1 LQTSTLSHSLTP
13 AFLSGLAVEGVR
25 TMPHNILIVDDEA
38 PVRDV
43 LKHKLEQC
51 GYDVCEAA
59 DGNEAIRALES
70 VSFDLVITDIIMPEK
85 DGIET
90 ICFLRAK
97 QPDVKVIAI
106 SAPSNQLFLESA
118 YGLGAARVFNK
129 PLKLAELAQ
138 AVEELLS

>member
-1 LQTSTLSHSLTP
+1 
-13 AFLSGLAVEGVR
+13 
-25 TMPHNILIVDDEA
+25 MPQNILIVDDEA

-43 LKHKLEQC
+43 LKRKLEQC

-59 DGNEAIRALES
+59 DGDEAIRALES
-70 VSFDLVITDIIMPEK
+70 VPFDLVITDIVMPER

-118 YGLGAARVFNK
+118 HGLGAARVFNK
-129 PLKLAELAQ
+129 PLKLSELAK
-138 AVEELLS
+138 AVEQLLS